1 MEISSKSVSPTVS
14 VVSLNGA
21 LNARSAEEAKQ
32 TFRDLVEQGVTQV
45 IVDLENVPFID
56 SSGLAALVS
65 GLKTLGGEA
74 ANLKLAAPQSQAQ
87 RSTPVSVVPDTV
99 LGPQRGLRQDAHA
112 LAATLRPLSAK
123 PAVANEETHSLHSQG
138 EFASEAARLRG

>member
-1 MEISSKSVSPTVS
+1 MEISNRSVRPNVS

-32 TFRDLVEQGVTQV
+32 AFRNLVEKGVTMV
-45 IVDLENVPFID
+45 VVDLQEVPFID

-74 ANLKLAAPQSQAQ
+74 SNLKLAAPQSQA
-87 RSTPVSVVPDTV
+87 RLLFELTMFDRVFEIHDTV
-99 LGPQRGLRQDAHA
+99 EEA
-112 LAATLRPLSAK
+112 L
-123 PAVANEETHSLHSQG
+123 NSLNQG
-138 EFASEAARLRG
+138 

>member
-1 MEISSKSVSPTVS
+1 MEISNKSVSPGVS
-14 VVSLNGA
+14 IVSLNGA

-32 TFRDLVEQGVTQV
+32 TFRELVEQGVARV

-74 ANLKLAAPQSQAQ
+74 SNLKLAAPQSQA
-87 RSTPVSVVPDTV
+87 RLLFELTMFDRVFEIHDSVD
-99 LGPQRGLRQDAHA
+99 DA
-112 LAATLRPLSAK
+112 LQ
-123 PAVANEETHSLHSQG
+123 SLEQ
-138 EFASEAARLRG
+138 A

>member
-1 MEISSKSVSPTVS
+1 MKITYKSVTPSIS

-32 TFRDLVEQGVTQV
+32 TFRNLVEQGVKKV
-45 IVDLENVPFID
+45 IVDLQEVPFID

-74 ANLKLAAPQSQAQ
+74 SNLKLAAPQSQA
-87 RSTPVSVVPDTV
+87 RLLFELTMFDRVFEIHDSVD
-99 LGPQRGLRQDAHA
+99 DAM
-112 LAATLRPLSAK
+112 
-123 PAVANEETHSLHSQG
+123 NSLDQS
-138 EFASEAARLRG
+138 